1 MKSPEGRGC
10 KLLIDLQGNPLV
22 PCYMYSPC
30 TNSKPIPTQIN
41 RPLTLIT
48 CNLASM
54 LRMVDNTLL
63 SPTSSF
69 VRADPA
75 LLQVPNHRLYISNSS
90 FYMEKCCLP
99 RGFLPESEAACSW
112 PPYVPL
118 SMSPCTCSSSAD
130 SSVNAGLGLANLE
143 AICTSTIA
151 TSNVFG

>member
-30 TNSKPIPTQIN
+30 TNSNPIPTQIS

-54 LRMVDNTLL
+54 LRTVDNTLL
-63 SPTSSF
+63 SPTLSF
-69 VRADPA
+69 VRAYLAP
-75 LLQVPNHRLYISNSS
+75 LQVTNHRLYISNSS

-99 RGFLPESEAACSW
+99 RGFLPESACSW

-143 AICTSTIA
+143 AICASTIA